1 MIRRVFRIPSIAAKF
16 VRPMGAF
23 SRSHR
28 FLSQVP
34 EDMDEGEK
42 KVAEAENDSSPTGIT
57 PEQANVTEETLVER
71 TVRLSEELELWK
83 KEAARI
89 QADAYNHATRLRKDK
104 KNAEVYAIKRFAKDL
119 LPVVDVLEKAV
130 QIEDQSFEQLF
141 EGVELTL
148 KVVHDVLDKNNL
160 TKIPSKGEKFD
171 PNSHEVV
178 FQTPNEAENGT
189 IIQVIQE
196 GYTLGDHTLRGAK
209 VGISSGPPEDSESST
224 EA

>member
-1 MIRRVFRIPSIAAKF
+1 MIRRVFRIPSVAAKF
-16 VRPMGAF
+16 VRPIGAF

-28 FLSQVP
+28 FLSQVT
-34 EDMDEGEK
+34 EDKDEGGQ
-42 KVAEAENDSSPTGIT
+42 KVAEAENDSSPTGSK
-57 PEQANVTEETLVER
+57 PEQENVTEETLEER
-71 TVRLSEELELWK
+71 TVHLTEEIELWK

-89 QADAYNHATRLRKDK
+89 QADAYNHATRLKKDK

-119 LPVVDVLEKAV
+119 LPVVDVLEKA
-130 QIEDQSFEQLF
+130 IETEDQSFEQLR

-160 TKIPSKGEKFD
+160 TKIPSMGEKFN

-196 GYTLGDHTLRGAK
+196 GYRLGDHTLRGAK
-209 VGISSGPPEDSESST
+209 VGVSSGPLEDSE
-224 EA
+224 